1 MPCEQFG
8 EFQIE
13 PDVVFIKMA
22 DRSGWIVR
30 YLKYLTIYHAACKVK
45 NSSFTL
51 SIHWIG
57 AFDGSQNTQ
66 CHPQKGPFMDGH

>member
-22 DRSGWIVR
+22 DRSGWIVI
-30 YLKYLTIYHAACKVK
+30 YLEYLIIFQPACKVK
-45 NSSFTL
+45 NGLMNNNLFELPGNQIRIRYDFLFSF
-51 SIHWIG
+51 IDIG
-57 AFDGSQNTQ
+57 
-66 CHPQKGPFMDGH
+66 